1 MQEEAAPVSTPAC
14 ADELSLLAEPA
25 RRQRSGLAVCSTGR
39 LLNLTFCVSPL
50 DGARPVPA
58 ASTTPPGAELATERW
73 GVTEMASMGSG
84 QLDSSRCWSLKWLS
98 SSMTVAT
105 SMFRSRGLDLRA
117 FQTPASCRA
126 GSFHPALTARVQ
138 KSTAYSARSLVDHKQ
153 LVVPEWFGWSNTTLK
168 LSSSSSYIRFPRS
181 VQALINWSQVSALPL
196 SRPIK
201 KFT

>member
-1 MQEEAAPVSTPAC
+1 
-14 ADELSLLAEPA
+14 
-25 RRQRSGLAVCSTGR
+25 
-39 LLNLTFCVSPL
+39 
-50 DGARPVPA
+50 
-58 ASTTPPGAELATERW
+58 
-73 GVTEMASMGSG
+73 
-84 QLDSSRCWSLKWLS
+84 
-98 SSMTVAT
+98 MTVAT

-201 KFT
+201 RFTRAAWLAKERGHCSNTSLHWSRNPLQPPGTPSSKGLGLQVHPHIHFSFSPFSMRKR